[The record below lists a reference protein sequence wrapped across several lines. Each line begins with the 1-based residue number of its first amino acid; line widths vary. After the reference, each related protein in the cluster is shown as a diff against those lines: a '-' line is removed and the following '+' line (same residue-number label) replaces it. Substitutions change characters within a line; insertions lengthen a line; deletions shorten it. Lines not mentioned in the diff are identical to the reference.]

1 MKRLSALV
9 MVAVMLLTQV
19 GYAYE
24 LPNEQKDQKKLI
36 SLDFPGTPLS
46 TVLDVL
52 SIKTSH
58 KFLTDSELASK
69 RIVFNLKD
77 VTPEEALNALLDTY
91 GLYYIRQA
99 DTNIYVIK
107 SRSEA
112 VVTTVSKVFFLNY
125 STGKELEAVLRTN
138 LTRGGSVS
146 ADERT
151 NSLIVTDV
159 ADNLDKIESLI
170 KALDIPTLQVL
181 LEAKIVDVKIDN
193 SLKFGTEITNAY
205 RTNKYWVS
213 PLALERSK
221 LMSGYTTSESA
232 VMPEM
237 LYQQTLMPSLGSG
250 QFRASV
256 LSGDYS
262 VEAAI
267 SALKS
272 DSTARLL
279 TNPRLLVMNNREA
292 TIDIIEQIPYSQSTE
307 SSLSAGISK
316 TTIAFKD
323 VGIKLKVKPQ
333 INRDGSIVLGIAPE
347 QSFRTGEALDGVP
360 VIYTSRSNTTF
371 VIKSGETAVIGGL
384 IKETE
389 SKTENKIP
397 LLGDIPLLGILF
409 KRYDRQKVRSELT
422 IFITAKVI
430 QQ

>member
-1 MKRLSALV
+1 MKRLSALL

-19 GYAYE
+19 GFAYE

-125 STGKELEAVLRTN
+125 STSKELENVLRTN
-138 LTRGGSVS
+138 LTRGGSLS

-193 SLKFGTEITNAY
+193 SLSYGADLTAY
-205 RTNKYWVS
+205 RTNKFWTS
-213 PLALERSK
+213 PLALQRSS
-221 LMSGYTTSESA
+221 LLTDYTVAETA
-232 VMPEM
+232 IMPETM
-237 LYQQTLMPSLGSG
+237 YQQTLMPALGSG
-250 QFRASV
+250 QFSASI
-256 LSGDYS
+256 LSGDYNI
-262 VEAAI
+262 EAAI

-272 DSTARLL
+272 DSNARLL

-307 SSLSAGISK
+307 SSLSAGVSK
-316 TTIAFKD
+316 VTVAFKD

-333 INRDGSIVLGIAPE
+333 INRDGSIVLGISPE
-347 QSFRTGEALDGVP
+347 QSFRTGESLDGVP

-384 IKETE
+384 IKENDST
-389 SKTENKIP
+389 TENKIP

-409 KRYDRQKVRSELT
+409 KKYSREKVRSELT